1 VSTRLCRESKSE
13 ADEKEHVRL
22 LFVVRQRNWPKSAE
36 YANFEVSVEFFP
48 GEEAREL
55 TMLSH
60 RITPTSKFVQNI

>member
-1 VSTRLCRESKSE
+1 
-13 ADEKEHVRL
+13 